1 MKVYIVHLLLA
12 LSLSFSLPANA
23 VPADLIDLIDLNKQN
38 LTKNKSDYL
47 RAKSTPA
54 SHSTQPG
61 SVSDWYSKAKEIFTK
76 KNLIPSIEFVP
87 GPKISFSYQATGSL
101 FGNDL
106 FSSVSLT
113 EKKKAKGPIGNL
125 AHGLPA
131 TNKLLNYLDFKCN
144 AERDRLSR
152 ENSVHTKL
160 SASIGNMLEE
170 LEKTQSDVK
179 KVVSNQVASFFASI
193 QQLVSP
199 EMAMELIFRFVRSQI
214 AQYTCKV
221 CSVNQFGCDG
231 VFLIANFLKIADAKL
246 EKLRH
251 GKDSAIFKQIES
263 EKGSYIDYAFWSAC
277 PATPLLPSLPSGV
290 GRSVG
295 STVFKDRV
303 EKIRLAAE
311 AAKQTHIDYAMETCI
326 NAEEKKVTSWISDV
340 ISKLI
345 STYELSVLT
354 QKKCTAENL
363 DKNTVF
369 DKNSAVGQALQY
381 ELFSGINKQIS
392 RINKISQRNT
402 KSAVEYARNMV
413 SFGPP
418 TSIKQDDSKE
428 LAFLLEKN
436 SAQFPVIA
444 ELDMNVESAKKYV
457 FFEYSTSQSKAVVN
471 ELIADIKNF
480 QLVKGFYKKEG
491 LSLETT
497 PATPSIP
504 KGSVLG
510 ETDAIEKITTLRE
523 VFFRNLD
530 FYENEF
536 WRTITTPPSWAS
548 TLYESCSSF
557 DIPGSG
563 DITEKMCFFRDY
575 MFEIDYPL
583 DKTRCDCAS
592 SNKAIRLFTPP
603 TIKANR
609 LLEEIE
615 EPIVDTS
622 GAASDRLSDYK
633 SKLLQLEKDYIRD
646 ITAFIVEMETD
657 VSPITHKMP
666 IEEQL
671 EVKRLYFNAAKF
683 FK

>member
-12 LSLSFSLPANA
+12 LSLSFSLPVHAA
-23 VPADLIDLIDLNKQN
+23 PPALSDLIDLNKQN

-47 RAKSTPA
+47 RAKS
-54 SHSTQPG
+54 STQSS
-61 SVSDWYSKAKEIFTK
+61 SVSEQPSTASDWYSKAKKIFTK
-76 KNLIPSIEFVP
+76 KNLIPSVEFAP

-101 FGNDL
+101 FGDDF
-106 FSSVSLT
+106 FSGASLT
-113 EKKKAKGPIGNL
+113 EKKNAKGPIGSL

-144 AERDRLSR
+144 AERDHLSR
-152 ENSVHTKL
+152 QNSVHTKL
-160 SASIGNMLEE
+160 SASIGNMLDE

-221 CSVNQFGCDG
+221 CSINQFGCDG
-231 VFLIANFLKIADAKL
+231 VFLIANFLKIADAELTKV
-246 EKLRH
+246 RH
-251 GKDSAIFKQIES
+251 GEDKAIFKQIEV
-263 EKGSYIDYAFWSAC
+263 EKGSYVDLAFFSVC
-277 PATPLLPSLPSGV
+277 PILSIVKGPSGV

-303 EKIRLAAE
+303 EKIRLAAK
-311 AAKQTHIDYAMETCI
+311 AAKQTHIEYAMETCI
-326 NAEEKKVTSWISDV
+326 DAEEKKVTSWIADV

-354 QKKCTAENL
+354 QKKCSAENL

-457 FFEYSTSQSKAVVN
+457 FSEYSTSQSKAVVN

-497 PATPSIP
+497 ARSIP
-504 KGSVLG
+504 KGSALG
-510 ETDAIEKITTLRE
+510 ETDTIKKITTLRE

-557 DIPGSG
+557 DLPESP

-575 MFEIDYPL
+575 MFEIDYPHEGN
-583 DKTRCDCAS
+583 RCDCAS

-603 TIKANR
+603 TIKANH
-609 LLEEIE
+609 LLEDIE
-615 EPIVDTS
+615 EPIVVTS
-622 GAASDRLSDYK
+622 GTAPDRLSDYK
-633 SKLLQLEKDYIRD
+633 SELLKLEKDYIVN
-646 ITAFIVEMETD
+646 IAAFIIKMETA
-657 VSPITHKMP
+657 VSPITHKMS
-666 IEEQL
+666 IEEQI
-671 EVKRLYFNAAKF
+671 EVKRLYFNAANF